1 MSGANVTIN
10 SSKGMSTLVRP
21 RFEPGMLLQHEDLEQ
36 LNVYTRELNRVMFH
50 SLFGCEVVC
59 GLVVTTEQKCGQ
71 GRITV
76 GAGLALTCDGDPIYV
91 QKDQS
96 LAIDEKCDPNLKSP
110 LWVVLC
116 GTVRCCAPRTSMC
129 PSDDEETTPVCTRE
143 REGWEIRVVSEE
155 PKCVCRCKPP
165 VEKLKE
171 TDCKCLAPIPDC
183 YMDHYD
189 GKCSC
194 ECHDCNG
201 GCCDC
206 VLLAR
211 LDRPDLTKPDWIADH
226 RVRRFVRPVLMRDPQ
241 VEIEQKKREEDKK
254 ETTAAPGP
262 QVEIEQKKREEDKK
276 ETTAAPAPAAA
287 PTSDK
292 SPRSRS
298 RPHRRP

>member
-21 RFEPGMLLQHEDLEQ
+21 VFGPGMLLQHEDLEQ
-36 LNVYTRELNRVMFH
+36 LNVYTRELNRLLFR
-50 SLFGCEVVC
+50 SLFGCGVVC

-91 QKDQS
+91 PKDQS
-96 LAIDEKCDPNLKSP
+96 VAIDEKCDPNLKSP
-110 LWVVLC
+110 LWVILC
-116 GTVRCCAPRTSMC
+116 ATVKCCAPRTSMC
-129 PSDDEETTPVCTRE
+129 PSDDEETTSVCTRE

-155 PKCVCRCKPP
+155 PKCVCRCKPD
-165 VEKLKE
+165 VVFKE
-171 TDCKCLAPIPDC
+171 TTCKCVDPELEC
-183 YMDHYD
+183 YKDHYD

-201 GCCDC
+201 SCCDC

-211 LDRPDLTKPDWIADH
+211 LERPDLTKPDWIADH

-241 VEIEQKKREEDKK
+241 VEIEHKKREEDS
-254 ETTAAPGP
+254 TA
-262 QVEIEQKKREEDKK
+262 
-276 ETTAAPAPAAA
+276 AAPASSK
-287 PTSDK
+287 TGK
-292 SPRSRS
+292 SKSSTTPKR
-298 RPHRRP
+298 

>member
-1 MSGANVTIN
+1 
-10 SSKGMSTLVRP
+10 
-21 RFEPGMLLQHEDLEQ
+21 MLLLHEDLEQ
-36 LNVYTRELNRVMFH
+36 LNVYTRELNRLVFR
-50 SLFGCEVVC
+50 SLFGCGVVC

-91 QKDQS
+91 PRDQS
-96 LAIDEKCDPNLKSP
+96 LAIDEECDPNLKSP

-116 GTVRCCAPRTSMC
+116 ATVKCCAPRTSMC
-129 PSDDEETTPVCTRE
+129 PSDDDETTPLCTRE

-165 VEKLKE
+165 DDSKETVLKE
-171 TDCKCLAPIPDC
+171 TECKCLAPITDC
-183 YMDHYD
+183 YEDHYE

-194 ECHDCNG
+194 ECPDCTG

-211 LDRPDLTKPDWIADH
+211 LERPDPAQPEWTADH

-241 VEIEQKKREEDKK
+241 VWIEQERKKK
-254 ETTAAPGP
+254 EEAEATTFDKAAAA
-262 QVEIEQKKREEDKK
+262 VA
-276 ETTAAPAPAAA
+276 AAPAPRKPA
-287 PTSDK
+287 
-292 SPRSRS
+292 RSRGS
-298 RPHRRP
+298 APPPS